1 MFHLKS
7 LRHRVL
13 LLFAILAVGPLLALG
28 VLDDVH
34 ARRAVERIIVARTEA
49 SARRAADLIVDR
61 YALVESDALLLS
73 DNAETQ
79 GLFAVLPGGDSTRIA
94 AARASADTFVHTV
107 WSRNGSSYRSLEV
120 RDARGTVLFQQMAGI
135 DSTAYGTED
144 TLPTVVRPIVHAD
157 SRARLGNV
165 ALHPRAS
172 TLLPAQL
179 SGLGFGQSGY
189 LLVIDSSAHLVLYDS
204 RGPGRNASVE
214 KALGPAAVAGV
225 AGARDGG
232 RVVRYSERDS
242 ARIASAELVD
252 GLGWTVLSSAAIPE
266 FTAGVTSTRIRDLAL
281 VIALAA
287 GVAIAFTILV
297 GRTTR
302 SLEQLTLAAGAVG
315 RGDLAPRL
323 PQASEDEVGTLSR
336 AFDQML
342 GRIRTMMREIEVS
355 RQLAVLGEF
364 SAQLSHEIR
373 NPLTSLKLNLQ
384 GLARDVRRGNLPER
398 AGVPLDTCLREV
410 NRLDHVVRGVLE
422 LARPRSTALAACGVH
437 TLLERVVGV
446 HSARLEASGIT
457 VVREFGASR
466 DTVTGD
472 GEQLVGLFTN
482 LVVNAI
488 DAQPAGGRLLL
499 CTRSDDAHLSVL
511 VADDGPGAPVEL
523 ADRIFRPF
531 VSGKATGTGLGLP
544 MALNTAREHGGSL
557 ELTGTPKGFAGA
569 AFLVTLPLA

>member
-1 MFHLKS
+1 MFHVKS

-13 LLFAILAVGPLLALG
+13 LLFSILAVGPLLALG
-28 VLDDVH
+28 LLDDVH
-34 ARRAVERIIVARTEA
+34 ARRAVERIIIARTEA
-49 SARRAADLIVDR
+49 SAKRAAELILDR

-73 DNAETQ
+73 SNAETR
-79 GLFAVLPGGDSTRIA
+79 GLFAVLVGGDSTRIA
-94 AARASADTFVHTV
+94 TALASADTFVRTV
-107 WSRNGSSYRSLEV
+107 WARNGSSYRSLEV
-120 RDARGTVLFQQMAGI
+120 RDARGTILLRTASDTNAG
-135 DSTAYGTED
+135 AYFNED
-144 TLPTVVRPIVHAD
+144 TLPPVVRPIVQDGAGRQRG
-157 SRARLGNV
+157 SV
-165 ALHPRAS
+165 VLHPRMI

-179 SGLGFGQSGY
+179 SGMGFGQSGY
-189 LLVIDSSAHLVLYDS
+189 LLVIDSSAQRVLYDS
-204 RGPGRNASVE
+204 RRPGLTAPAE
-214 KALGPAAVAGV
+214 QAIGPAATGLAVSHQ
-225 AGARDGG
+225 GG
-232 RVVRYSERDS
+232 RTVRYAERDS
-242 ARIASAELVD
+242 TRLASAALVD
-252 GLGWTVLSSAAIPE
+252 ELGWTVLSSTAIPE
-266 FTAGVTSTRIRDLAL
+266 FTAGVTSTRLRDLAL

-287 GVAIAFTILV
+287 GVAIAFTVLV
-297 GRTTR
+297 GRSTR

-323 PQASEDEVGTLSR
+323 PPASEDEVGTLSA

-342 GRIRTMMREIEVS
+342 GRIRTMVREIEVS

-422 LARPRSTALAACGVH
+422 LARPRSTDRAACGVH
-437 TLLERVVGV
+437 ALLERVLGV
-446 HSARLEASGIT
+446 HAAQLEASGIT
-457 VVREFGASR
+457 VICEFGASR

-472 GEQLVGLFTN
+472 AEQLVGLFTN

-488 DAQPAGGRLLL
+488 DAQSAGGRLLL
-499 CTRSDDAHLSVL
+499 CTDSDDAQMRII
-511 VADDGPGAPVEL
+511 VADDGPGISATLVG
-523 ADRIFRPF
+523 RIFRPF

-544 MALNTAREHGGSL
+544 MALTTAREHGGSL
-557 ELTGTPKGFAGA
+557 ALTGTPKGLAGA

>member
-28 VLDDVH
+28 LLDDIH
-34 ARRAVERIIVARTEA
+34 ARRAVERIIVARTDA
-49 SARRAADLIVDR
+49 SARRAVELILDR

-79 GLFAVLPGGDSTRIA
+79 GLFALLAGGDSTRIA
-94 AARASADTFVHTV
+94 AARVSADTFVRTV
-107 WSRNGSSYRSLEV
+107 WAQTGNSYRSLEL
-120 RDARGTVLFQQMAGI
+120 RDARGAVLLQQTAGN
-135 DSTAYGTED
+135 DFTAYGTED
-144 TLPTVVRPIVHAD
+144 TLPPVVRPIVHAD
-157 SRARLGNV
+157 SRERLGNV

-179 SGLGFGQSGY
+179 SGLGFGRSGY
-189 LLVIDSSAHLVLYDS
+189 LLVIDSSAQRVLYDS
-204 RGPGRNASVE
+204 RRPGLNVSVE
-214 KALGPAAVAGV
+214 EALGSAAAGGLSASR
-225 AGARDGG
+225 AGGD
-232 RVVRYSERDS
+232 VVRYVERDS
-242 ARIASAELVD
+242 ARLASAELIV

-266 FTAGVTSTRIRDLAL
+266 FTAGVTNTRILDLAL
-281 VIALAA
+281 VIALAT
-287 GVAIAFTILV
+287 GVAVAFTVLV

-302 SLEQLTLAAGAVG
+302 SLEHLTLAAGAVG

-323 PQASEDEVGTLSR
+323 PPASEDEVGTLSR

-342 GRIRTMMREIEVS
+342 GRIRTMLREIEVG

-398 AGVPLDTCLREV
+398 AGAPLDTCLREV
-410 NRLDHVVRGVLE
+410 NRLDGVVRGVLE
-422 LARPRSTALAACGVH
+422 LARPRSTVPVACSVH
-437 TLLERVVGV
+437 ALLERVVGV
-446 HSARLEASGIT
+446 HTAQLEASGIT
-457 VVREFGASR
+457 TVRELGASR
-466 DTVTGD
+466 DMVTGD
-472 GEQLVGLFTN
+472 AEQLVSLFTN

-488 DAQPAGGRLLL
+488 DAQPGGGRLLL
-499 CTRSDDAHLSVL
+499 RTRSDGARIDVL

-531 VSGKATGTGLGLP
+531 VSGKPTGTGLGLP
-544 MALNTAREHGGSL
+544 MALNAAREHGGSL
-557 ELTGTPKGFAGA
+557 ELAGTPEGYAGA
-569 AFLVTLPLA
+569 AFRVTLPLT